1 MSTSKTEVECPKC
14 GLITQSDKG
23 FCPLCGTFL
32 LNDFEQALVSPREL
46 VLKKYFANLKRIPHR
61 KINNSAILST
71 VVNRLEDL
79 QAVCRVPYLYAQMKD
94 VENEIQVLLTKYTNS
109 EFHVAFV
116 GTIKTGKSTLINAL
130 LGADYASVAVTPET
144 AVLTKFKYSDHDF
157 VDLKF
162 YTHEEWDKLWKSR
175 SEDRD
180 TFSEEYYELGADKIK
195 REWLGHP
202 DIHIPVSDGYC
213 GIKKELSKWSSSK
226 HAEHYF
232 VKEITVGI
240 SKVPKYFPKNVV
252 IVDTPGLSD
261 PVQYRS
267 EISYNYIRRANAVFV
282 CIEAK
287 KIQREEIS
295 TLSSVFT
302 NIGEKNTDCVHVIA
316 THWDQLNHPEQ
327 DWEQNK
333 EFMSKK
339 LAGHVY
345 FGSYEVAK
353 TNIIHSSA
361 YMYNLISKYINN
373 GIDASSQD
381 GRTEIQ
387 NLFNFAKN
395 IEHVMAPILPTDD
408 QEDFMALA
416 NKFKDK
422 EQDLFNRLRKATN
435 IDYIRKEI
443 LYQIIA
449 CKSFRFV
456 ELQAV
461 SDLETICRK
470 IQRVNDDVVLRPLM
484 TKLSLLTKD
493 FDVSDLKAQKKHLAD
508 VKSDCEK
515 MYNQLNKYLVK
526 VSDKTKGLLKKLH
539 KADRKK

>member
-1 MSTSKTEVECPKC
+1 MSSSEAKVVCPKC
-14 GLITQSDKG
+14 GIRTQSSKG
-23 FCPLCGTFL
+23 FCPCCGTFML
-32 LNDFEQALVSPREL
+32 EDFEQNLVSPREI
-46 VLKKYFANLKRIPHR
+46 VLKKYIANLKRVPHR
-61 KINNSAILST
+61 KIINSDILST

-79 QAVCRVPYLYAQMKD
+79 QAVCRVPYLYAEMTD
-94 VENEIQVLLTKYTNS
+94 VEKELQTLLTKYTNS

-130 LGADYASVAVTPET
+130 LGADYASFAVTPET

-162 YTHEEWDKLWKSR
+162 YTDEEWDKLWKSR
-175 SEDRD
+175 SEDHD
-180 TFSEEYYELGADKIK
+180 TFSEEYHELGADKIK
-195 REWLGHP
+195 GEWLGHP
-202 DIHIPVSDGYC
+202 DMHIPVSDGYS

-232 VKEITVGI
+232 VREITVGI

-316 THWDQLNHPEQ
+316 THWDQLNNPEQ
-327 DWEQNK
+327 DWEQNQ

-353 TNIIHSSA
+353 KNIIHSSA
-361 YMYNLISKYINN
+361 YMYNLISNYISN
-373 GIDASSQD
+373 GIDTQSQE

-387 NLFNFAKN
+387 NLFNFAKD

-408 QEDFMALA
+408 QEAFMALA
-416 NKFKDK
+416 VKFKDK
-422 EQDLFNRLRKATN
+422 DQDLFNRLRKATN

-449 CKSFRFV
+449 CRSFRFV

-461 SDLETICRK
+461 SDLETVCRK
-470 IQRVNDDVVLRPLM
+470 IKRINDDIVLKPLM
-484 TKLSLLTKD
+484 TNLSLLTSD
-493 FDVSDLKAQKKHLAD
+493 FDISDLKKQKKQLAD
-508 VKSDCEK
+508 VKNDCEK
-515 MYNQLNKYLVK
+515 MYNQLGKYHVK
-526 VSDKTKGLLKKLH
+526 VSDKTKALLKKLD
-539 KADRKK
+539 KADKKK